1 MADFTPHDFLFKVV
15 LVGDSG
21 VGKSNILGRYT
32 KDEFLDNT
40 PTTIGVEFTTK
51 TTTYDNKSLAIQL
64 WDTAGQE
71 RFNSIAKSY
80 YRGAVGAFV
89 IFDICNHSSFEHVE
103 RWLQQLKQHSH
114 PNIVLCL
121 LGNKAD
127 LKDSREVTTEEAEVF
142 AKQHSL
148 AFFEVSAKDATN
160 INKAFDKMIVDIYNS
175 VKKPQENKENNTSGN
190 SNKSTQDPSQDPA
203 PSPLLSSAKNTNS
216 IKLNDPKPAE
226 TPGASE
232 GCNC

>member
-89 IFDICNHSSFEHVE
+89 IYDICNHTSFEHIE
-103 RWLQQLKQHSH
+103 KWLQQLKQHSH
-114 PNIVLCL
+114 PNIVLAL
-121 LGNKAD
+121 LGNKQD
-127 LKDSREVTTEEAEVF
+127 MKDSREVTFEEAETV
-142 AKQHSL
+142 AKQYGFS
-148 AFFEVSAKDATN
+148 FYEVSAKDATN

-175 VKKPQENKENNTSGN
+175 VKKPETKESAKESSKPSESSRPDPSPAPLPVASKGN
-190 SNKSTQDPSQDPA
+190 SSVNLNAKS
-203 PSPLLSSAKNTNS
+203 
-216 IKLNDPKPAE
+216 
-226 TPGASE
+226 SE
-232 GCNC
+232 NQESGDCSC